1 MRCLRPG
8 CWLVFLLGVLLL
20 SAEVAE
26 GKNKTKKPKTVQEQM
41 AKRLLKLT
49 GGDEAKLG
57 ALTQV
62 TDAMMPAQGESW

>member
-1 MRCLRPG
+1 MRCSRPG